1 MDWFNSLH
9 ISLLNKSLDGL
20 WAREQAISNN
30 ISNVDTPNYKSYTV
44 SFEDELKAA
53 LERGKTK
60 GETVKNIE
68 LAGIKVKQNQNLTMR
83 LDGNNVDIETEQIEM
98 VRTQL
103 NYLYSLRQI
112 SDEFARLRHVISE
125 GRR

>member
-30 ISNVDTPNYKSYTV
+30 IANVDTPNYKSYTV
-44 SFEDELKAA
+44 SFEEELKAA
-53 LERGKTK
+53 LDRGKSKT
-60 GETVKNIE
+60 ETVQKIQS
-68 LAGIKVKQNQNLTMR
+68 ADIKVKQNHNLTMR
-83 LDGNNVDIETEQIEM
+83 LDGNNVDLETEQIEM
-98 VRTQL
+98 ARTQL

>member
-20 WAREQAISNN
+20 SAREQAISNN
-30 ISNVDTPNYKSYTV
+30 IANVDTPNYKSYTV
-44 SFEDELKAA
+44 SFEEELKAA
-53 LERGKTK
+53 LDRGKSKT
-60 GETVKNIE
+60 ETVQKIQS
-68 LAGIKVKQNQNLTMR
+68 ADIKVKQNHNLTMR
-83 LDGNNVDIETEQIEM
+83 LDGNNVDLETEQIEM
-98 VRTQL
+98 ARTQL